1 MPKKIITGQS
11 KLLTK
16 ATPLPENPTPSAPKS
31 RLPSNQQN
39 ATKLKNY
46 RLSVADQENLQSI
59 VDAVNRISS
68 KEVSQTLIVK
78 ALISLGCKTKPE
90 RILKEAKEVLKAN
103 VDLLM

>member
-1 MPKKIITGQS
+1 MPKKITGQS

-16 ATPLPENPTPSAPKS
+16 VTPLPELPNQPAVKS
-31 RLPSNQQN
+31 SVTSNQQS

-46 RLSVADQENLQSI
+46 RLSIADQESLQSI

-103 VDLLM
+103 VDLRL

>member
-11 KLLTK
+11 KLLTTT
-16 ATPLPENPTPSAPKS
+16 TPLPEPLSPLPTKS
-31 RLPSNQQN
+31 RLPGNQQN

-46 RLSVADQENLQSI
+46 RLSVADQESLQSI

-103 VDLLM
+103 VDLLL

>member
-11 KLLTK
+11 KLLTT
-16 ATPLPENPTPSAPKS
+16 ATPLPEPFPPLPTKS
-31 RLPSNQQN
+31 RLPDNQQN

-46 RLSVADQENLQSI
+46 RLSVADQESLQSI

-103 VDLLM
+103 VDLLL